1 MPQALTFDTLQQD
14 VRRYLE
20 RGNAADT
27 TVFEQIPRLINL
39 AERRIALELK
49 IEGFLVP
56 VSATLQADLAVYDKP
71 DRWRETV
78 SFSIGAGENGEQRT
92 VLFPRGYE
100 YCRTFWPDATQ
111 TDQPQFYADY
121 DYSHWLIVPTPDA
134 DYEAEILYYELPQ
147 LLDDEVQTN
156 WITEYLPQLL
166 LYATLLE
173 AAPFLKNDE
182 RIPTW
187 QAFYDRAAGM
197 VNGEDLARMLDRSAV
212 RKTA

>member
-1 MPQALTFDTLQQD
+1 MPQAMTFETLQQD
-14 VRRYLE
+14 VRRYIE
-20 RGNAADT
+20 RGNPADT
-27 TVFEQIPRLINL
+27 EVFEQIPRLISM

-49 IEGFLVP
+49 IEGFISA
-56 VSATLQADLAVYDKP
+56 VSTTLQADLAVYDKP
-71 DRWRETV
+71 DRWRETI
-78 SFSIGAGENGEQRT
+78 SFSIGAGASGEQRT
-92 VLFPRGYE
+92 VIFPRGYE
-100 YCRTFWPDATQ
+100 YCRTYWPDATQ

-121 DYSHWLIVPTPDA
+121 DYSHWLVVPTPDA

-156 WITEYLPQLL
+156 WITEYIPQLL

-182 RIPTW
+182 RVPTW

>member
-1 MPQALTFDTLQQD
+1 MPQAMTFETLQQD

-20 RGNAADT
+20 RGNPADT
-27 TVFEQIPRLINL
+27 EVYEQIPRLISL
-39 AERRIALELK
+39 AERQIALELK
-49 IEGFLVP
+49 IEGFINI
-56 VSATLQADLAVYDKP
+56 VSTTLQADLAVYDKP
-71 DRWRETV
+71 DRWRETI
-78 SFSIGAGENGEQRT
+78 SFSIGAGVGGEQRT

-121 DYSHWLIVPTPDA
+121 DYSHWLLVPTPDA

-156 WITEYLPQLL
+156 WITEYIPQLL
-166 LYATLLE
+166 LYATLLQ
-173 AAPFLKNDE
+173 ASPFLKDDK
-182 RIPTW
+182 RVPTW

-212 RKTA
+212 RKSA